1 MNKTYNI
8 IWNAARGMYIVTSE
22 LARSGSRAIV
32 SVSASCAVT
41 LLAMDAAPAVAEET
55 RVSIPSQTTTYTLSG
70 ATPFVVETGNTVAT
84 DTATSAAIVGDNSND
99 WDLLIESGAVV
110 GSSLTDSQA
119 MNLDSSTGAT
129 SVHNQGTITG
139 SNEDGAIMLQN
150 GGSVINDA
158 RIENSATYEHDP
170 EDIPQEYA
178 GVYMLNGG
186 SYVSSESGVLEGVSG
201 VIVQSGEAHITNGG
215 MISSDGSWRSYG
227 VEFRDGTYG
236 TIVNTG
242 TIITTASDGSN
253 KIEDAAIYVHTLNDM
268 AVSGSVSVDNSG
280 LMQSDFIAVALYHGA
295 HFEVVNRV
303 GGVITAGNSSLVGI
317 KSTAMEL
324 KVGVDNLVTN
334 DGTISAYGT
343 ANTYGIHY
351 GESTSG
357 GVITNTGSITTTG
370 GGAGDAS
377 VYVHGNGDGTVVNNS
392 GTMSSTVYG
401 VYLDSARSKGH
412 TLNNQ
417 AGSAI
422 SANTAVAING
432 NGNTIS
438 NQGKMTGVSDGLL
451 ISGNNNIVTT
461 SGGEISGK
469 NGIRVSKGSGNQIT
483 AKSGSKITTT
493 STGIS
498 IAGGN
503 NQITTESGSAI
514 VAKDNGILI
523 NSGANNVTN
532 GGSITATGSNMSY
545 GIQYN
550 SGASGTIT
558 NTGTITTTGKGAGD
572 ASVYAHGGAVTIN
585 NSGTMDSSVFGVYV
599 TTGHTL
605 NNLAGGSISANTAVQ
620 FHGNNNKLANAGAIL
635 GDTNGVTINGSGNT
649 LTSQGKITGGI
660 NAILIN
666 SGSKNNTLTLNT
678 GTEISGSITDD
689 NNSASANNNL
699 ILDGEGTLGSS
710 ISGLNSVTSSGD
722 WTLSG
727 ATMNLSGTTNS
738 ALWVKSG
745 TLILNGAMTAKGAT
759 VDSGTTL
766 QIGNGGTLGAFNGD
780 IVDNGTLTF
789 NRSDAA
795 AYGSVISGSGN
806 VVKQGGGELTLS
818 NNNSYSGGTTIAEGT
833 LTATAGGALG
843 SGNIDNRAYLKLDA
857 ASASDP
863 FIVAD
868 LTTHSGATVEI
879 GAGSTLQANTLT
891 QQDGS
896 TLTADLTATSG
907 PAIRAKNVNLDG
919 TLNVASPASQEPI
932 RSTDDLISLALI
944 ESDNAISGDFDDITI
959 NGNAMNPDAF
969 ITVVGQK
976 NVNDTHYDLVE
987 TLTWYADRDN
997 AAIDAHGTFNLADA
1011 DDSFTVNTVLENVDA
1026 NSGWNGQSLTKTG
1039 AGTLIL
1045 NAENTYTGST
1055 TISEGTLIATNVEAL
1070 GTGNVT
1076 DNATLEMNTGGDF
1089 DNAISGSGQVVKSG
1103 DETLTL
1109 SGANSY
1115 TGGTTISGGTL
1126 VASNVE
1132 ALGTGDITDNATL
1145 ELNAGGDFANNI
1157 GGTGSVVKSG
1167 DKTLTLSGS
1176 NTYTGGT
1183 TISGGTLVASN
1194 VEALGSGDVTDNATL
1209 EMNTGGDF
1217 ANNIGGTGS
1226 VVKSGD
1232 ETLTLSGANS
1242 YTGGTT
1248 ISGGTLVA
1256 SNVEAL
1262 GTGDVTDN
1270 ATLELNTG
1278 GDFDNAISGS
1288 GQVVKSGDKTLTLSG
1303 INSYTGGTTISG
1315 GTLVASNV
1323 DALGSGDVTDNATLE
1338 LNTGGDFANNI
1349 GGTGSV
1355 VKSGDKTLTLSGTNS
1370 YTGGTTI
1377 SGGTLVANNVEALG
1391 TGDVTNNATL
1401 ELNTG
1406 GDFDNAISGSGQ
1418 VVKSGDKTL
1427 TLSGAN
1433 SYSGATTISG
1443 GTLIATHV
1451 NALGTGAIDNRA
1463 SLLLDASGQFTVTD
1477 LTTESGG
1484 NTEIGAGSTLQ
1495 ATTLTQKSDSTLT
1508 INLDSNTADPVIHAA
1523 SQVSLAGT
1531 LDITGVGDVLDSDP
1545 ASTDDLDTFTLI
1557 ASDKTIAGD
1566 FEKLTVAGMD
1576 ADLADFITVD
1586 GRIDDT
1592 GKQYELTTALTWYAD
1607 RDDAVT
1613 DAHGTFNLTNADGSF
1628 AVNTVLENVD
1638 ATLDPASAT
1647 GWDGTSLIKQG
1658 AGTLILNAE
1667 NTYTGGTTISGGTLV
1682 ATNVDALGS
1691 GDVTDDAT
1699 LELNT
1704 GGTFDNAI
1712 SGSGQV
1718 VKSGD
1723 DVLTLS
1729 GANSYSGGTL
1739 ISDGTLVAS
1748 NVEALGTGDV
1758 TDDATLE
1765 LNTGGDFI
1773 NNIGGTGRVE
1783 KSGDDKLTL
1792 SGSNTYTGGTLISS
1806 GTLVANDVNALG
1818 TGDVTDNATLMLNTG
1833 GDFTNN
1839 IGGTGRVEKSGDD
1852 ALTLSGSNTYTG
1864 GTLISGGTLVA
1875 NDVNALGT
1883 GDITDN
1889 ATLALNAVGD
1899 FDNAISGSGKVE
1911 KSGDDALTLSG
1922 SNTYT
1927 GGTLISSGTLV
1938 ASNVEALGTGDVT
1951 DNATLELNTSGTFD
1965 NAISGS
1971 GQVVKS
1977 GDKMLTLSGA
1987 NSYSG
1992 GTLISDGTLVASN
2005 VESLGTGD
2013 VTNNA
2018 TLELNTGGDFTNN
2031 ISGSGQ
2037 VVKSGDDALALSGAN
2052 SYTGGTLISSGT
2064 LVATNVDALG
2074 SGDVTDN
2081 ATLELNTGGTFDNAI
2096 SGSGQVVK
2104 SGDKT
2109 LTLSGSNT
2117 YTGGTLISDGTLVA
2131 SNVEA
2136 LGTGD
2141 VTDNATLELNTSG
2154 TFDNVI
2160 SGSGQVVKS
2169 GDDALTLSGSNTY
2182 RGGTTISG
2190 GTLVAT
2196 SVEALGTGD
2205 VTDNA
2210 TLALNTGGDF
2220 INNIGGTGRVE
2231 KSGDQTLTLSGANS
2245 YTGGTLISS
2254 GTLVASNVNALG
2266 SGDVTDNA
2274 VLELNTGGTFD
2285 NAISGSGQV
2294 EKSGDG
2300 TLTLSGS
2307 NTYTGGTLIS
2317 DGTLVASNVEALGSG
2332 DIDNYASL
2340 QLNASGQ
2347 FVTAN
2352 LTTHDNATT
2361 AIGAGS
2367 ALRANTLTQEA
2378 NSTLAVHLIDSNSGA
2393 IVTADHANLG
2403 GTLDITGIGNVAK
2416 SWTRDAYAYTLIDTD
2431 SAINSDFAQFTVAG
2445 MDAKQVDFLTVD
2457 GRVNADDDT
2466 RYDVTASLSW
2476 YADSDNAATDAH
2488 GTFTL
2493 SEQGHS
2499 FTLNTA
2505 LTDVDATL
2513 NPDSAT
2519 DWDGKSLIKRGAGTL
2534 ILGAQNTYSGD
2545 TDVQEGAL
2553 WLAETATIGSAGSA
2567 QAVNIA
2573 ANAAFGGHNATV
2585 NGHVN
2590 NLGNLYF
2597 VDTFTVN
2604 GDVVNSSAMISG
2616 SDQPNNTLT
2625 IAGNYTGNDGHL
2637 YLNTQLGDD
2646 SSPTDKLIVTGDTA
2660 GSTTLH
2666 ITNVNGLGA
2675 QTVNGIEVIEV
2686 GGQSDGDFRLYKGHV
2701 DINAWTYTLK
2711 QDGGDWY
2718 LRSESDDVPD
2728 DGGEVTPPDDGGE
2741 VTPPD
2746 DGGDVTPPDDGGDVT
2761 PPDDGGEVT
2770 PPDDGGEVTP
2780 PDDGGDVTPP
2790 DDGGDVTPP
2799 DDGGDITPPDGGDV
2813 TPVAPQYRADIGV
2826 YLGNQWMARNLQMQ
2840 TLYDREGSQYRSA
2853 DGSIW
2858 MRFKAGKAESQAV
2871 NGNVDIDS
2879 DYSQFQLGG
2888 DILTWSDGAQSV
2900 TVGLMGSY
2908 INASTDSTGNR
2919 GADGSQFSAN
2929 GSVDGY
2935 NLGLYATWFADAQSH
2950 RGAYID
2956 SWYQYGA
2963 YNNSVDNDGLSASR
2977 YDSAAHAV
2985 SLETGYRYDIALSN
2999 RNTVS
3004 LTPQAQVT
3012 WQRYSADTV
3021 IDDGGTRI
3029 SGQNDDSWTTR
3040 LGVRV
3045 DGKLYKESGRIQP
3058 FMEVNWLHASDNASA
3073 TFGDTKVS
3081 QDLPNDR
3088 LEVKVGIQA
3097 NVSERL
3103 SVYAQAAGQKGKN
3116 DYGDASFSLNM
3127 RYNW

>member
-1 MNKTYNI
+1 
-8 IWNAARGMYIVTSE
+8 
-22 LARSGSRAIV
+22 
-32 SVSASCAVT
+32 
-41 LLAMDAAPAVAEET
+41 
-55 RVSIPSQTTTYTLSG
+55 
-70 ATPFVVETGNTVAT
+70 
-84 DTATSAAIVGDNSND
+84 
-99 WDLLIESGAVV
+99 
-110 GSSLTDSQA
+110 
-119 MNLDSSTGAT
+119 
-129 SVHNQGTITG
+129 
-139 SNEDGAIMLQN
+139 
-150 GGSVINDA
+150 
-158 RIENSATYEHDP
+158 
-170 EDIPQEYA
+170 
-178 GVYMLNGG
+178 
-186 SYVSSESGVLEGVSG
+186 
-201 VIVQSGEAHITNGG
+201 
-215 MISSDGSWRSYG
+215 
-227 VEFRDGTYG
+227 
-236 TIVNTG
+236 
-242 TIITTASDGSN
+242 
-253 KIEDAAIYVHTLNDM
+253 
-268 AVSGSVSVDNSG
+268 
-280 LMQSDFIAVALYHGA
+280 
-295 HFEVVNRV
+295 
-303 GGVITAGNSSLVGI
+303 
-317 KSTAMEL
+317 
-324 KVGVDNLVTN
+324 
-334 DGTISAYGT
+334 
-343 ANTYGIHY
+343 HY

-377 VYVHGNGDGTVVNNS
+377 VYVHGNGDGTIVNNS
-392 GTMSSTVYG
+392 GTMSSSVYG

-417 AGSAI
+417 AGGAI

-432 NGNTIS
+432 NGNTIT

-483 AKSGSKITTT
+483 AKSGSKITAT

-498 IAGGN
+498 IASGN
-503 NQITTESGSAI
+503 NQVTTESGSAI

-532 GGSITATGSNMSY
+532 GGSITATGSSNSY

-558 NTGTITTTGKGAGD
+558 NTGTITTTGKGVGD

-605 NNLAGGSISANTAVQ
+605 NNLAGGSITANTAVQ
-620 FHGNNNKLANAGAIL
+620 LNGNNNTLANAGAIL
-635 GDTNGVTINGSGNT
+635 GDTNGVTISGSGNT
-649 LTSQGKITGGI
+649 LTSQGKITGGT
-660 NAILIN
+660 NAVLIN
-666 SGSKNNTLTLNT
+666 SGSKNNTITLNT

-843 SGNIDNRAYLKLDA
+843 SGNIDNRAYLKLEA

-896 TLTADLTATSG
+896 TLTADLTETSG

-1070 GTGNVT
+1070 GTGDVT
-1076 DNATLEMNTGGDF
+1076 NDAVLELNTGGDF

-1103 DETLTL
+1103 DEM
-1109 SGANSY
+1109 
-1115 TGGTTISGGTL
+1115 
-1126 VASNVE
+1126 
-1132 ALGTGDITDNATL
+1132 
-1145 ELNAGGDFANNI
+1145 
-1157 GGTGSVVKSG
+1157 
-1167 DKTLTLSGS
+1167 LTLSGS

-1209 EMNTGGDF
+1209 ELNTGGDF
-1217 ANNIGGTGS
+1217 DNNIGGTGS

-1256 SNVEAL
+1256 TNVEAL
-1262 GTGDVTDN
+1262 GTGDITDN
-1270 ATLELNTG
+1270 ATLELNAG
-1278 GDFDNAISGS
+1278 GDFTNNIGGTGS
-1288 GQVVKSGDKTLTLSG
+1288 VVKSGDKTLTLSG
-1303 INSYTGGTTISG
+1303 TNTYRGGTLISD

-1323 DALGSGDVTDNATLE
+1323 EALGTGNVTDNATLE
-1338 LNTGGDFANNI
+1338 LSTGGDFANNI

-1355 VKSGDKTLTLSGTNS
+1355 VKSGDKTLTLSGANS

-1377 SGGTLVANNVEALG
+1377 SGGTLVASNVEALG
-1391 TGDVTNNATL
+1391 SGDITDNATL

-1508 INLDSNTADPVIHAA
+1508 INLNSNTADPVIHAA

-1765 LNTGGDFI
+1765 LNTGGDF
-1773 NNIGGTGRVE
+1773 
-1783 KSGDDKLTL
+1783 
-1792 SGSNTYTGGTLISS
+1792 
-1806 GTLVANDVNALG
+1806 
-1818 TGDVTDNATLMLNTG
+1818 
-1833 GDFTNN
+1833 TNN
-1839 IGGTGRVEKSGDD
+1839 IGGTGCVEKSGDD
-1852 ALTLSGSNTYTG
+1852 
-1864 GTLISGGTLVA
+1864 
-1875 NDVNALGT
+1875 
-1883 GDITDN
+1883 
-1889 ATLALNAVGD
+1889 
-1899 FDNAISGSGKVE
+1899 
-1911 KSGDDALTLSG
+1911 
-1922 SNTYT
+1922 
-1927 GGTLISSGTLV
+1927 
-1938 ASNVEALGTGDVT
+1938 
-1951 DNATLELNTSGTFD
+1951 
-1965 NAISGS
+1965 
-1971 GQVVKS
+1971 
-1977 GDKMLTLSGA
+1977 
-1987 NSYSG
+1987 
-1992 GTLISDGTLVASN
+1992 
-2005 VESLGTGD
+2005 
-2013 VTNNA
+2013 
-2018 TLELNTGGDFTNN
+2018 
-2031 ISGSGQ
+2031 
-2037 VVKSGDDALALSGAN
+2037 
-2052 SYTGGTLISSGT
+2052 
-2064 LVATNVDALG
+2064 
-2074 SGDVTDN
+2074 
-2081 ATLELNTGGTFDNAI
+2081 
-2096 SGSGQVVK
+2096 
-2104 SGDKT
+2104 T

-2117 YTGGTLISDGTLVA
+2117 Y
-2131 SNVEA
+2131 
-2136 LGTGD
+2136 
-2141 VTDNATLELNTSG
+2141 
-2154 TFDNVI
+2154 
-2160 SGSGQVVKS
+2160 
-2169 GDDALTLSGSNTY
+2169 
-2182 RGGTTISG
+2182 
-2190 GTLVAT
+2190 
-2196 SVEALGTGD
+2196 
-2205 VTDNA
+2205 
-2210 TLALNTGGDF
+2210 
-2220 INNIGGTGRVE
+2220 
-2231 KSGDQTLTLSGANS
+2231 
-2245 YTGGTLISS
+2245 
-2254 GTLVASNVNALG
+2254 
-2266 SGDVTDNA
+2266 
-2274 VLELNTGGTFD
+2274 
-2285 NAISGSGQV
+2285 
-2294 EKSGDG
+2294 
-2300 TLTLSGS
+2300 
-2307 NTYTGGTLIS
+2307 
-2317 DGTLVASNVEALGSG
+2317 
-2332 DIDNYASL
+2332 
-2340 QLNASGQ
+2340 
-2347 FVTAN
+2347 
-2352 LTTHDNATT
+2352 
-2361 AIGAGS
+2361 
-2367 ALRANTLTQEA
+2367 
-2378 NSTLAVHLIDSNSGA
+2378 
-2393 IVTADHANLG
+2393 
-2403 GTLDITGIGNVAK
+2403 
-2416 SWTRDAYAYTLIDTD
+2416 
-2431 SAINSDFAQFTVAG
+2431 
-2445 MDAKQVDFLTVD
+2445 
-2457 GRVNADDDT
+2457 
-2466 RYDVTASLSW
+2466 
-2476 YADSDNAATDAH
+2476 
-2488 GTFTL
+2488 
-2493 SEQGHS
+2493 
-2499 FTLNTA
+2499 
-2505 LTDVDATL
+2505 
-2513 NPDSAT
+2513 
-2519 DWDGKSLIKRGAGTL
+2519 
-2534 ILGAQNTYSGD
+2534 
-2545 TDVQEGAL
+2545 
-2553 WLAETATIGSAGSA
+2553 
-2567 QAVNIA
+2567 
-2573 ANAAFGGHNATV
+2573 
-2585 NGHVN
+2585 
-2590 NLGNLYF
+2590 
-2597 VDTFTVN
+2597 
-2604 GDVVNSSAMISG
+2604 
-2616 SDQPNNTLT
+2616 
-2625 IAGNYTGNDGHL
+2625 
-2637 YLNTQLGDD
+2637 
-2646 SSPTDKLIVTGDTA
+2646 
-2660 GSTTLH
+2660 
-2666 ITNVNGLGA
+2666 
-2675 QTVNGIEVIEV
+2675 
-2686 GGQSDGDFRLYKGHV
+2686 
-2701 DINAWTYTLK
+2701 
-2711 QDGGDWY
+2711 
-2718 LRSESDDVPD
+2718 
-2728 DGGEVTPPDDGGE
+2728 
-2741 VTPPD
+2741 
-2746 DGGDVTPPDDGGDVT
+2746 
-2761 PPDDGGEVT
+2761 
-2770 PPDDGGEVTP
+2770 
-2780 PDDGGDVTPP
+2780 
-2790 DDGGDVTPP
+2790 
-2799 DDGGDITPPDGGDV
+2799 
-2813 TPVAPQYRADIGV
+2813 
-2826 YLGNQWMARNLQMQ
+2826 
-2840 TLYDREGSQYRSA
+2840 
-2853 DGSIW
+2853 
-2858 MRFKAGKAESQAV
+2858 
-2871 NGNVDIDS
+2871 
-2879 DYSQFQLGG
+2879 
-2888 DILTWSDGAQSV
+2888 
-2900 TVGLMGSY
+2900 
-2908 INASTDSTGNR
+2908 
-2919 GADGSQFSAN
+2919 
-2929 GSVDGY
+2929 
-2935 NLGLYATWFADAQSH
+2935 
-2950 RGAYID
+2950 
-2956 SWYQYGA
+2956 
-2963 YNNSVDNDGLSASR
+2963 
-2977 YDSAAHAV
+2977 
-2985 SLETGYRYDIALSN
+2985 
-2999 RNTVS
+2999 
-3004 LTPQAQVT
+3004 
-3012 WQRYSADTV
+3012 
-3021 IDDGGTRI
+3021 
-3029 SGQNDDSWTTR
+3029 
-3040 LGVRV
+3040 
-3045 DGKLYKESGRIQP
+3045 
-3058 FMEVNWLHASDNASA
+3058 
-3073 TFGDTKVS
+3073 
-3081 QDLPNDR
+3081 
-3088 LEVKVGIQA
+3088 
-3097 NVSERL
+3097 
-3103 SVYAQAAGQKGKN
+3103 
-3116 DYGDASFSLNM
+3116 
-3127 RYNW
+3127 